1 MRTAATKLSGE
12 EYNSLKEYADSQG
25 SSVSAI
31 LRELAK
37 GLTDGQTEPG
47 VTKDL
52 TMGVRGKIPYC
63 PRCSFIMYYDFR
75 DSTLACPR
83 CGCCFK
89 IDEPDWQREEPRKI

>member
-1 MRTAATKLSGE
+1 MKTAGTKLNNE
-12 EYNSLKEYADSQG
+12 EYEALKDYAETQGSNVNAILKELVQ
-25 SSVSAI
+25 
-31 LRELAK
+31 
-37 GLTDGQTEPG
+37 G
-47 VTKDL
+47 VTEGRIEPRVNKDSSI
-52 TMGVRGKIPYC
+52 GVRGKIPYC